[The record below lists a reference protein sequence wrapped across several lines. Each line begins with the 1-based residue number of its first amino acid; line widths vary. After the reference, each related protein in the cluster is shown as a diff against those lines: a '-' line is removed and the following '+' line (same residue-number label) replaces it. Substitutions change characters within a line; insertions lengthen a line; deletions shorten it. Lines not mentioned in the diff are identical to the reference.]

1 MACDYNDIS
10 NASFLHEVLKLNKL
24 FLKMILDHNS
34 NSFNY
39 YLYLFF
45 KGDTNLFFKW
55 HEKVDHLIKFSYLIT
70 KKES

>member
-45 KGDTNLFFKW
+45 KGDTNLFFK
-55 HEKVDHLIKFSYLIT
+55 
-70 KKES
+70 